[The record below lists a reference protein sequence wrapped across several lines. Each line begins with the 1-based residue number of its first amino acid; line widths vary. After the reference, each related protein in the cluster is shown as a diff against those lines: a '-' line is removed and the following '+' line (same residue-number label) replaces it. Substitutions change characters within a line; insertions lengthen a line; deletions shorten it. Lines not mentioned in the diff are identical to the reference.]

1 MNNNEPRCIMAISMS
16 DVSGTAT
23 LSLNGNDDDIEM
35 LRQVLIVN
43 NVYFALPDQ
52 SVVEFNMADNMVEI
66 WANNTDM
73 IACNEYEAE

>member
-1 MNNNEPRCIMAISMS
+1 MNNIEPRIIMTIPMN

-23 LSLNGNDDDIEM
+23 LSLNGDDE

-52 SVVEFNMADNMVEI
+52 AVVEFNMNDNVVEI

-73 IACNEYEAE
+73 IACNETETE